1 MMVDEE
7 DQRYQKE
14 LRRRVSEAMRNAQ
27 IEQQKK
33 ELMKQFLDASAYERL
48 MNIKV
53 SNPELYE
60 QLVNLIISLAQSNR
74 INGKMSEE
82 QLRSILGRITY
93 RKEPKIEFKHK

>member
-1 MMVDEE
+1 MVDEE
-7 DQRYQKE
+7 DQRYQKD
-14 LRRRVSEAMRNAQ
+14 LRRKVSEALRNAQ

-33 ELMKQFLDASAYERL
+33 ELMKQFLEAGAYERI

-60 QLVNLIISLAQSNR
+60 QLVNLIISLAQINR
-74 INGKMSEE
+74 LKGKMSDE

-93 RKEPKIEFKHK
+93 RKEPTIEFKHK

>member
-1 MMVDEE
+1 MVDEE
-7 DQRYQKE
+7 DQRYQKD
-14 LRRRVSEAMRNAQ
+14 LRRKVSEALRNAQ

-33 ELMKQFLDASAYERL
+33 ELMKQFLEAGAYERI

-74 INGKMSEE
+74 LKGKMSDE

-93 RKEPKIEFKHK
+93 RKEPTIEFKHK